1 MPEFNIPNPSRIDEI
16 LICEL
21 FKSDEHAEIEVD
33 EAFDIYT
40 NKAHKK
46 EGYSIAVNKKS
57 LFREMIY
64 AVEGFWRSN
73 CEEEEE
79 KLSIKGNQENL

>member
-1 MPEFNIPNPSRIDEI
+1 MKHLTFTPTR
-16 LICEL
+16 
-21 FKSDEHAEIEVD
+21 H
-33 EAFDIYT
+33 T
-40 NKAHKK
+40 KK
-46 EGYSIAVNKKS
+46 RGIAVNKKS

>member
-1 MPEFNIPNPSRIDEI
+1 MNMRKLKLMKHLTFTPTR
-16 LICEL
+16 
-21 FKSDEHAEIEVD
+21 H
-33 EAFDIYT
+33 T
-40 NKAHKK
+40 KK
-46 EGYSIAVNKKS
+46 RGIAVNKKS